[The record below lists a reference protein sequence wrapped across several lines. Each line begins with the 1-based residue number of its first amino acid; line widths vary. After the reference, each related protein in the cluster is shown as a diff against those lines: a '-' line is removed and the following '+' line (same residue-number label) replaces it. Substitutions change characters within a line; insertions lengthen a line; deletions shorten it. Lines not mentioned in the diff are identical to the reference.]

1 MSIEVIINLIATLGV
16 IISVVFLG
24 FQIRKSTQF
33 TKANYYDSLA
43 NSNTNFLSQLVQDPK
58 LAKLFE
64 AAIKDWNS
72 LSKDDKRTSN
82 FLFIQVFRM
91 WENMFFQNRIRIL
104 DNRNWKQHENT
115 IISYFNYTGVQQWW
129 KYRRQTFSE
138 EFIKFL
144 ESSKEPKK
152 PIIVIEDVIE
162 TNNNNTNQKN

>member
-16 IISVVFLG
+16 IVSVVFLG

-43 NSNTNFLSQLVQDPK
+43 KSNASFLSQLIQDPK

-64 AAIKDWNS
+64 DAVKDWNS

-82 FLFIQVFRM
+82 FLFIQIFRM
-91 WENMFFQNRIRIL
+91 WENMFFQNRMKIL
-104 DNRNWKQHENT
+104 DHRNWKQHENT
-115 IISYFNYTGVQQWW
+115 IISYFNYPGVQQWW
-129 KYRRQTFSE
+129 QFRRQTFSE

-152 PIIVIEDVIE
+152 PIIVIDDIVESDLENKI
-162 TNNNNTNQKN
+162 